1 MFEANGESEQYE
13 LFLNFIGI
21 DTPSLYKRT
30 MGMLQEESS
39 PVPKNQQK
47 EISQVDFNA
56 KIKQELD
63 KR

>member
-47 EISQVDFNA
+47 EISKVDFN
-56 KIKQELD
+56 IT
-63 KR
+63 